1 MPRKSAEEYRE
12 PRNEEYEEE
21 QDAENPHV
29 LAFRQEAE
37 RLDHRMSE
45 RLEDDPDLAD
55 GTWEMGD
62 IRSLCGLLL
71 ESIDNTMG
79 KEPSEE
85 RGEAAEAAT
94 RMLFQTLAENTETGK
109 HFLVTWAD
117 RIGDSEKQEMLGY
130 LAQEQKAFQEFLA
143 DGQMEERQALE
154 GMHEAIDNGITIN
167 LGDIEIAREVHNP
180 DMQE

>member
-21 QDAENPHV
+21 QDDENPHV

-37 RLDHRMSE
+37 RLDHRMYE

-109 HFLVTWAD
+109 HFLVTRAD

-130 LAQEQKAFQEFLA
+130 LAQEQKAFQKFLA

-180 DMQE
+180 DTQE